1 MAFSGTI
8 TALVTPFKEG
18 KLDEQGLRENIWFQI
33 EERVDA
39 LLVLGTTGEGATLS
53 NEEQKKVIQIA
64 AQEKKVPVIVN
75 VGDIS
80 TTRTIEKVKIAE
92 TLGADGLLIIAPYYN
107 RPSQEGLALHFE
119 KIASETSLP
128 IILYNHPK
136 RTGVDLSLELLIRLS
151 KTKNIIGIKDAS
163 GSVPYAAQIRH
174 KLPDFLLFAGDD
186 LMSLPLLAIGA
197 SGLIS
202 VLSNLMPHKV
212 GEMVK
217 NQDQALYD
225 ELFPFMDAT
234 QIETNPAPIKAM
246 MELAKLPAGK
256 PRLPLTSLTLEH
268 QQVLKDLI
276 LNSPLF
282 PTAVYEPIS
291 PF

>member
-8 TALVTPFKEG
+8 TALVTPFNEG
-18 KLDEQGLRENIWFQI
+18 KLDEQGLGENICFQI
-33 EERVDA
+33 QEGIDA

-53 NEEQKKVIQIA
+53 IEEQKKVIQIA
-64 AQEKKVPVIVN
+64 VEEKKVPVIVN

-80 TTRTIEKVKIAE
+80 TARTIEKVKVAE
-92 TLGADGLLIIAPYYN
+92 TLGADGLLIIAPYYS
-107 RPSQEGLALHFE
+107 RPSQGGLALHFE
-119 KIASETSLP
+119 SIANGTSLP

-136 RTGVDLSLELLIRLS
+136 RTGVDLSIELLVRLS
-151 KTKNIIGIKDAS
+151 TKKNIIGIKDAS
-163 GSVPYAAQIRH
+163 SSIPYAAQIRNR
-174 KLPDFLLFAGDD
+174 LPNFRLFAGDD

-217 NQDQALYD
+217 NQAQAIYE
-225 ELFPFMDAT
+225 ELFPFMDAS
-234 QIETNPAPIKAM
+234 QIETNPVPIKAM

-256 PRLPLTSLTLEH
+256 PRLPLTSLTFKH
-268 QQVLKDLI
+268 QQLLKDLI
-276 LNSPLF
+276 LNSPII
-282 PTAVYEPIS
+282 PTAIYE
-291 PF
+291 